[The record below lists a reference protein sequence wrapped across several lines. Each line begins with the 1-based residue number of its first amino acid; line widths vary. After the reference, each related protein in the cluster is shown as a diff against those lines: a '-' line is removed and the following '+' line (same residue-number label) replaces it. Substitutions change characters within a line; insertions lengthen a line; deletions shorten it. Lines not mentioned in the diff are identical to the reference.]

1 MQDFS
6 PDIHRTTPAL
16 VLALALLGALAFGGA
31 QVWKQWRMA
40 PGTVVPTEAL
50 TAKSSARSNDM
61 RPESTVA
68 PPAGPGWEVLNTPQ
82 KIALYPLAP
91 RWAVLSE
98 QQKRSWLAIA
108 QGFPALPEAEQER
121 LHNRMTEWASLSA
134 QQRSQARLNYAVT
147 QKLAPD
153 NKRAQ
158 WDAYQALSDAE
169 KTRLTQAAAR
179 RTMGAATAVHPVAA
193 RKLANVPAAANGNVA
208 NPPKIPITPDWP
220 LSRGDASQAAPLDTS
235 KRSLV
240 VETAPVNVPMAVP
253 VPLPPLAPLGVQ
265 PPAEAN
271 TQPTMSP
278 DMESQY
284 SH

>member
-6 PDIHRTTPAL
+6 PDSRRATPAL
-16 VLALALLGALAFGGA
+16 VLALALLGALSFGGV

-61 RPESTVA
+61 RPESATA
-68 PPAGPGWEVLNTPQ
+68 PPAGPGWEVLNTSQ
-82 KIALYPLAP
+82 KLALYPLAP
-91 RWAVLSE
+91 RWTVLSE

-108 QGFPALPEAEQER
+108 QGFPDLPGAEQER
-121 LHNRMTEWASLSA
+121 LHNRMTDWASLSA

-158 WDAYQALSDAE
+158 WEAYQALSEAE
-169 KTRLTQAAAR
+169 RNRLAQAAAR
-179 RTMGAATAVHPVAA
+179 RTMGAATAVQPVAA
-193 RKLANVPAAANGNVA
+193 RKLAKVPAAANGNAA
-208 NPPKIPITPDWP
+208 NPPKIPTTPDWP
-220 LSRGDASQAAPLDTS
+220 PHRSRDAGQAATVDAS
-235 KRSLV
+235 KRPLV
-240 VETAPVNVPMAVP
+240 VETAPVNVPIATP
-253 VPLPPLAPLGVQ
+253 VPLPPLSPPQ
-265 PPAEAN
+265 PPAEA
-271 TQPTMSP
+271 TPQPAMSP
-278 DMESQY
+278 DMASQY